1 MTVTE
6 IKRRAMEQE
15 EPAFFAQARTETPE
29 DDSDAVKRD
38 FPPPDFLQ
46 AEEIKKGGV
55 VFGTLMHGVMQN
67 LRLDGSL
74 DEADIESQLDAFV
87 KDGILT
93 EEEGRAVNV
102 PPIAKFFASPVGRRM
117 KAAKRCWREQPFSL
131 LIPASEMEP
140 KASGQDEIFLQG
152 TIDVFFEDAE
162 GRIVLLDYK
171 TDRATKP
178 ELIRKRYQKQLDLY
192 VRAIQE
198 ITGMKVDEKFI
209 YCLSDG
215 STIAM

>member
-1 MTVTE
+1 
-6 IKRRAMEQE
+6 
-15 EPAFFAQARTETPE
+15 
-29 DDSDAVKRD
+29 
-38 FPPPDFLQ
+38 
-46 AEEIKKGGV
+46 
-55 VFGTLMHGVMQN
+55 
-67 LRLDGSL
+67 
-74 DEADIESQLDAFV
+74 
-87 KDGILT
+87 
-93 EEEGRAVNV
+93 
-102 PPIAKFFASPVGRRM
+102 
-117 KAAKRCWREQPFSL
+117 
-131 LIPASEMEP
+131 MEP

>member
-1 MTVTE
+1 
-6 IKRRAMEQE
+6 MERE
-15 EPAFFAQARTETPE
+15 EPASFALTRPE
-29 DDSDAVKRD
+29 PSEHDPDAVQRD
-38 FPPPDFLQ
+38 FPPPEFLQ

-74 DEADIESQLDAFV
+74 DEADIERQLGAFV

-93 EEEGRAVNV
+93 EEECRAVNV
-102 PPIAKFFASPVGRRM
+102 PPIAKFFASPIGLRM

-162 GRIVLLDYK
+162 GRIILLDYK

-192 VRAIQE
+192 ARAIQE
-198 ITGMKVDEKFI
+198 ITGMKVDEKYI
-209 YCLSDG
+209 YRLSEGDA
-215 STIAM
+215 IVV